1 MMTKT
6 NLYASRKAIKAL
18 EDSAN
23 DDQWARFVDERLE
36 IEDAILE
43 LPVTSMADVAVKLEI
58 VIARAKLF
66 DGVDYYFERLLDQ
79 VAAFESSDLHQHRS
93 GTT

>member
-66 DGVDYYFERLLDQ
+66 DGVDDFERILDQ
-79 VAAFESSDLHQHRS
+79 VSAFESSDLHRHR
-93 GTT
+93 GDTK